1 MPHGIRDTPIA
12 LLYRALTENI
22 AGPDEST
29 TRKKWNAARYHYRP
43 GINAATFTYLAG
55 VYARCRAKLPYK
67 GKVLCEASE
76 DETNIEASAHWCARR
91 DAVTGTCGVENG
103 KAHE

>member
-1 MPHGIRDTPIA
+1 MPDGIRDTPIA
-12 LLYRALTENI
+12 LFYRASTQNI
-22 AGPDEST
+22 TGPDEST

-43 GINAATFTYLAG
+43 GINAATFTYLEG

-91 DAVTGTCGVENG
+91 DAVTGT
-103 KAHE
+103 

>member
-1 MPHGIRDTPIA
+1 
-12 LLYRALTENI
+12 L
-22 AGPDEST
+22 
-29 TRKKWNAARYHYRP
+29 
-43 GINAATFTYLAG
+43 
-55 VYARCRAKLPYK
+55 RAKLPYK